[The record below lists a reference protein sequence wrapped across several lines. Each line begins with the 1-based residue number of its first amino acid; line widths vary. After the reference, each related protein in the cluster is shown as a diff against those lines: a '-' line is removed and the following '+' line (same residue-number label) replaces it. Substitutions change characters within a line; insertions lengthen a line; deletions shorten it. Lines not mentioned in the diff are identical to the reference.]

1 MVQLISLQES
11 KEFEVWPENWQIFVI
26 FCQLSTQWNV
36 GMSGMVGMRY
46 EALYPLLDR
55 NYSGDEWQDAFSDI
69 RLMESD
75 VLSIQS
81 ESK

>member
-1 MVQLISLQES
+1 
-11 KEFEVWPENWQIFVI
+11 
-26 FCQLSTQWNV
+26 
-36 GMSGMVGMRY
+36 MSGLVGMRY

-55 NYSGDEWQDAFSDI
+55 HYSGDEWQAAFSDI
-69 RLMESD
+69 RLMESE

>member
-1 MVQLISLQES
+1 
-11 KEFEVWPENWQIFVI
+11 
-26 FCQLSTQWNV
+26 
-36 GMSGMVGMRY
+36 MSGMVGMRY

-55 NYSGDEWQDAFSDI
+55 KYSGDEWQDAFSDI
-69 RLMESD
+69 RLMESE